1 MDANFPVTAINAD
14 PHLELDCGRKSAT
27 VGSRQITLTRK
38 EFELLAVLVENAG
51 HILPRETLL
60 LSIWGYNKEIRTRT
74 LDVHVRRLRKK
85 LGQPKARC
93 IETVFAVG
101 YRFRADWDA
110 SAPRL
115 AAPVFAAAA

>member
-1 MDANFPVTAINAD
+1 
-14 PHLELDCGRKSAT
+14 LDCGRKSAT

-85 LGQPKARC
+85 LGQPKAGC

-101 YRFRADWDA
+101 YRFRSDSD
-110 SAPRL
+110 SSTLRPLAP
-115 AAPVFAAAA
+115 APVFAAAA

>member
-1 MDANFPVTAINAD
+1 MDANFPVYAVNAD
-14 PHLELDCGRKSAT
+14 DHLELDCGRKSAT

-60 LSIWGYNKEIRTRT
+60 LSIWGYSREIRTRT

-85 LGQPKARC
+85 LGQPKAGW

-101 YRFRADWDA
+101 YRFRPDWD
-110 SAPRL
+110 SPAPRL

>member
-85 LGQPKARC
+85 LGQPKAGW